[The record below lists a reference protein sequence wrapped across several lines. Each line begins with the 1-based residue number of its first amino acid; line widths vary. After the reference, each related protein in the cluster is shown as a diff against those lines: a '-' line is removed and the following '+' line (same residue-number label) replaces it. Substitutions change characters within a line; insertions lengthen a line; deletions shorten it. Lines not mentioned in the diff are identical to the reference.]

1 MNFMCRWGIVWSCCV
16 ILGLVELPA
25 SAQYNAYFGRNKIQ
39 YEDFDWNVLE
49 TEHFDVYFYP
59 EMQTL
64 AEHGAAFAEEAY
76 AELQNRFNFSVTR
89 RVPIVFYSSQLHFKQ
104 TNITDGFIP
113 DGVGGFYEFLKGRV
127 VIPANGNL
135 HRFRRVIRHE
145 IVHVFTMHKIARV
158 YRDYRI
164 PLDRL
169 PPLWFIEGLAEYW
182 SGPQDYQHEMII
194 RDAIYANYL
203 VPLENIYRINGTYVM
218 YKVGEALCRFISEHY
233 GEEKLLRLIE
243 NAWISRDFRKVIE
256 YTLQEDLYE
265 ISNQWQ
271 QWLRVTYYPILNSTG
286 SPSLRTVEISSRGFN
301 SKPVYY
307 RTLDGQRQVIFTA
320 NHGGYSNIYSVNV
333 DSTYSPTSPPDILIK
348 GERSSQFESF
358 HLLDS
363 RMSISED
370 GWLAFVTKSG
380 DTDVIHTHDLESG
393 MSGSVYRFKGITGL
407 YSPTWSPDRK
417 HIAFV
422 AIDQSGFIDLYA
434 YDIGQDQLKQ
444 LTNDFY
450 DDRDPAWS
458 PDGRSLVFSSDR
470 TSYGHDNAYNLFI
483 YDIETGKI
491 DYVTSGNQH
500 DFSPSWSPDGTQ
512 IIYTS
517 TSRDSTG
524 RYSSQNL
531 HVIDA
536 QPSQPSLALAD
547 ADILINRAPELGVRW
562 KKRLTDFTTAIF
574 DPVWTSDGQVIFST
588 FENYRFSIRALD
600 DLDSLL
606 YRPEFIEA
614 SRTLTPTSEGA
625 WIFPRIEG
633 TSLNSGLK
641 YRRRYGL
648 DVAQGQIST
657 SAIWGTGGAAV
668 LSLSDL
674 MGNDRFFLTLFSS
687 SQYSGDFLRGLNVNI
702 SRLQLHRRVNIGYGI
717 YRYGGLRYDL
727 TDPDAPTQ
735 FPRFWE
741 EVWGGFGTVSYPIS
755 MFRRIE
761 MTSSLSWDDKQ
772 IPVRQI
778 DRQALLL
785 TNQISIVHDNT
796 LFGYN
801 GPVAGWRGR
810 LSTAYTTDLLYSN
823 VNYVTVE
830 LDLRQYLR
838 LSRHIT
844 FASRVLGRMN
854 HGREARLWFMGGSW
868 DLRGYPFFDVRG
880 KKSWFTSHELRFPLL
895 DNPSIYFPPL
905 AILGIVN
912 LRGSLF
918 FDAAHTWNDSY
929 HQRIPQ
935 IFAGETLG
943 ASGIGF
949 RLNLFG
955 ALVLRYD
962 LGYRFRD
969 GLKSRDQELFRQFF
983 FGFDF

>member
-1 MNFMCRWGIVWSCCV
+1 MFCPRVVWSWC
-16 ILGLVELPA
+16 IIWGLVVLPV
-25 SAQYNAYFGRNKIQ
+25 SAQYNTYFGRNKIQ

-49 TEHFDVYFYP
+49 TEHFDVFFYP

-135 HRFRRVIRHE
+135 HRFQRVIRHE
-145 IVHVFTMHKIARV
+145 IVHVFTMHKLARV

-169 PPLWFIEGLAEYW
+169 PPLWFTEGLAEYW

-233 GEEKLLRLIE
+233 GEEKLLKLIE

-256 YTLQEDLYE
+256 FTLQEDLLE
-265 ISNQWQ
+265 ISDQWQ
-271 QWLRVTYYPILNSTG
+271 HWLQSTYYPKLNSAV
-286 SPSLRTVEISSRGFN
+286 SPNLLTDKISTKGFN
-301 SKPVYY
+301 SKPVFYQA
-307 RTLDGQRQVIFTA
+307 LDGQRQVIFTA
-320 NHGGYSNIYSVNV
+320 NHGGYSNIYSVDV
-333 DSTYSPTSPPDILIK
+333 DSSYTPMGTPTIVIK
-348 GERSSQFESF
+348 GERSSQYESF
-358 HLLDS
+358 HLLES
-363 RMSISED
+363 RMSVSKD

-380 DTDVIHTHDLESG
+380 EADVIHTYDLESATD
-393 MSGSVYRFKGITGL
+393 GSMFRFEGITGL
-407 YSPTWSPDRK
+407 YSPTWSPDGS
-417 HIAFV
+417 HLAFV
-422 AIDQSGFIDLYA
+422 AINQSGFIDLYA
-434 YDIGQDQLKQ
+434 YDISQDILRQ
-444 LTNDFY
+444 LTNDTY

-458 PDGRSLVFSSDR
+458 PDGRSIVFSSDR
-470 TSYGHDNAYNLFI
+470 TSTGHEHAYNLFI

-491 DYVTSGNQH
+491 EYVTSGNQH
-500 DFSPSWSPDGTQ
+500 DFSPNWSPDGHQ

-524 RYSSQNL
+524 RYNGQNL
-531 HVIDA
+531 YVIDA
-536 QPSQPSLALAD
+536 QPSQAVLALAS
-547 ADILINRAPELGVRW
+547 IGTHISRPPEPGIRW
-562 KKRLTDFTTAIF
+562 KKRLTDLTTAVF
-574 DPVWTSDGQVIFST
+574 DPVWTSDGHVIFST
-588 FENYRFSIRALD
+588 FESYRFTIRALD

-606 YRPEFIEA
+606 ERPLRSEESRVLADLTEEA
-614 SRTLTPTSEGA
+614 WT
-625 WIFPRIEG
+625 FPRIDG
-633 TSLNSGLK
+633 ASIKRGLK
-641 YRRRYGL
+641 YRKRYGL

-657 SAIWGTGGAAV
+657 SAVWGTGGAAV

-674 MGNDRFFLTLFSS
+674 LGNDRFFLTLFST
-687 SQYSGDFLRGLNVNI
+687 SQYSGDFLRSLNINI
-702 SRLQLHRRVNIGYGI
+702 SRVQLHQRANIGYGI
-717 YRYGGLRYDL
+717 FRYGGLRYDL

-741 EVWGGFGTVSYPIS
+741 EVWGGFGAVSYPIS

-761 MTSSLSWDDKQ
+761 LTTSLSWDDKQ

-785 TNQISIVHDNT
+785 TNQISLVHDNT
-796 LFGYN
+796 LFGSN
-801 GPVAGWRGR
+801 GPATGWRGK
-810 LSTAYTTDLLYSN
+810 LSAAYTTDLLYSN
-823 VNYVTVE
+823 VNYVTLEV
-830 LDLRQYLR
+830 DVRNYLR

-854 HGREARLWFMGGSW
+854 QGREARLWFMGGSW

-880 KKSWFTSHELRFPLL
+880 KKAWFTSHELRFTLV
-895 DNPSIYFPPL
+895 DNPSIYLPPL
-905 AILGIVN
+905 AILGILN
-912 LRGSLF
+912 LRGALF
-918 FDAAHTWNDSY
+918 FDAAHTWNDRY

-943 ASGIGF
+943 ATGLGF

-969 GLKSRDQELFRQFF
+969 GFKSPDEDIFGQFF

>member
-1 MNFMCRWGIVWSCCV
+1 MCCRRIVWIWSIV
-16 ILGLVELPA
+16 LGLVVLPV
-25 SAQYNAYFGRNKIQ
+25 SAQYTTHFGRNKIQ
-39 YEDFDWNVLE
+39 YDDFDWNVLE

-76 AELQNRFNFSVTR
+76 AELQKRFNFSVTR
-89 RVPIVFYSSQLHFKQ
+89 RVPILFYSSQLHFKQ
-104 TNITDGFIP
+104 TNVTDGFIP

-145 IVHVFTMHKIARV
+145 IVHVFTMHKLARV
-158 YRDYRI
+158 YRDYRV
-164 PLDRL
+164 PLNRL
-169 PPLWFIEGLAEYW
+169 PPLWFTEGLAEYW

-218 YKVGEALCRFISEHY
+218 YKVGEALCRFISQHY

-243 NAWISRDFRKVIE
+243 NAWISKDFRKVME
-256 YTLQEDLYE
+256 HTLQDDLYT

-271 QWLRVTYYPILNSTG
+271 MWLRSTYYPRLNSAD
-286 SPSLRTVEISSRGFN
+286 SPSLLTDDVSSRGFN
-301 SKPVYY
+301 SKPVFYQ
-307 RTLDGQRQVIFTA
+307 TTDGQRQVIFTA
-320 NHGGYSNIYSVNV
+320 KHGGYSNIYSVNV
-333 DSTYSPTSPPDILIK
+333 DSSYAPIDPPDILIK

-363 RMSISED
+363 RMSVSKD

-380 DTDVIHTHDLESG
+380 QADVIHTHHLESNK
-393 MSGSVYRFKGITGL
+393 SGSLYRFEGITGL
-407 YSPTWSPDRK
+407 YSPTWSPDGQ

-422 AIDQSGFIDLYA
+422 AINQSGFIDLYS
-434 YDIGQDQLKQ
+434 YDVGQDILRQ
-444 LTNDFY
+444 LTNDTY
-450 DDRDPAWS
+450 DDRDPSWS
-458 PDGRSLVFSSDR
+458 PDGTSLVFSSDR
-470 TSYGHDNAYNLFI
+470 TSFGHQHAYNLFI
-483 YDIETGKI
+483 YDLETGKI
-491 DYVTSGNQH
+491 DYVTSGDQH
-500 DFSPSWSPDGTQ
+500 DFSPTWSPDGTQ

-524 RYSSQNL
+524 RYSGQNL

-536 QPSQPSLALAD
+536 QPSQPVLALAD
-547 ADILINRAPELGVRW
+547 AGIYISRSTEPGLRM
-562 KKRLTDFTTAIF
+562 KRQLTDLTTAVF
-574 DPVWTSDGQVIFST
+574 DPVWTPDGHIIFSA
-588 FENYRFSIRALD
+588 FENYRFTIRTLNQ
-600 DLDSLL
+600 LDSLL
-606 YRPEFIEA
+606 YRPEVTEESKTTNYSSA
-614 SRTLTPTSEGA
+614 GA
-625 WIFPRIEG
+625 WRFPKIE
-633 TSLNSGLK
+633 SSSIKDKIK
-641 YRRRYGL
+641 YRKRYGL
-648 DVAQGQIST
+648 DIVQGQIST
-657 SAIWGTGGAAV
+657 SAVWGTGGAAV

-674 MGNDRFFLTLFSS
+674 LGNDRFFLTLYST
-687 SQYSGDFLRGLNVNI
+687 SQYTGDFLRGLNVNI
-702 SRLQLHRRVNIGYGI
+702 SRLQLQRRANIGYGI

-735 FPRFWE
+735 LPRFWE
-741 EVWGGFGTVSYPIS
+741 EIWGGFGAVSYPIS
-755 MFRRIE
+755 MFLRIE
-761 MTSSLSWDDKQ
+761 MTSSLSWDHKQ
-772 IPVRQI
+772 IPVRRI

-785 TNQISIVHDNT
+785 SNQISLVHDNT

-801 GPVAGWRGR
+801 GPAAGWRGR
-810 LSTAYTTDLLYSN
+810 VSAAYTTDLLYSN
-823 VNYVTVE
+823 VNYITIE
-830 LDLRQYLR
+830 LDLRHYLR
-838 LSRHIT
+838 LTRQIT
-844 FASRVLGRMN
+844 FASRFLGRMN
-854 HGREARLWFMGGSW
+854 EGREARLWFMGGSW

-880 KKSWFTSHELRFPLL
+880 KKAWFTSHEVRFPLI
-895 DNPSIYFPPL
+895 DNPSVYVPPL

-912 LRGSLF
+912 LRGALF
-918 FDAAHTWNDSY
+918 FDAAHTWNDGY
-929 HQRIPQ
+929 HKRIPQ

-943 ASGIGF
+943 ATGAGF

-969 GLKSRDQELFRQFF
+969 GFRSHDQKLFRQFF